1 VLGPGGGPE
10 YLHSLMGAARRVDTS
25 R

>member
-1 VLGPGGGPE
+1 VPGPGGGPE
-10 YLHSLMGAARRVDTS
+10 YLHNFMGAAKRVDTS